1 MTISAQQP
9 AIIANKPKKSRP
21 MTLKQFWEKYSDRK
35 DGYKYEFN
43 KGIIEKTPRRMK
55 IKELYISQ
63 NIKRAFCQTEAYKN
77 GSEIFEEVDIET
89 LPEQGRRPDMAF
101 MTQAQIKTG
110 SNVALPAFVIEVISD
125 TDAVNRVQDKLDE
138 YFEVGVLV
146 VWHVLPKQKM
156 VYVYTSQY
164 SSSLS

>member
-1 MTISAQQP
+1 
-9 AIIANKPKKSRP
+9 
-21 MTLKQFWEKYSDRK
+21 
-35 DGYKYEFN
+35 
-43 KGIIEKTPRRMK
+43 MK

-77 GSEIFEEVDIET
+77 GGEIFGEVDIET
-89 LPEQGRRPDMAF
+89 LPEQGCRPDMAF
-101 MTQAQIKTG
+101 MTQMQIKTG

-146 VWHVLPKQKM
+146 VWHILPKQKM
-156 VYVYTSQY
+156 VYVYTSPNDVVICREDMVCSAAPAVVDFQM
-164 SSSLS
+164 SANAIFRK